1 MLPTIACKHLVLP
14 AFFTKNSQP
23 SLFLPLCSV
32 GSEEFVDQGFRR
44 GLCVEVDAMETAPCV
59 LVAQVQ
65 IFVLQ

>member
-1 MLPTIACKHLVLP
+1 MLHTVACMHLVLP
-14 AFFTKNSQP
+14 AFLTQNSRP

-32 GSEEFVDQGFRR
+32 GSEEFVDQGFRH

-59 LVAQVQ
+59 LVAQVH

>member
-1 MLPTIACKHLVLP
+1 MLRTIACKHLVLP

-44 GLCVEVDAMETAPCV
+44 GLCVEVDAMETAP
-59 LVAQVQ
+59 
-65 IFVLQ
+65 